1 MPDFNTSVE
10 IEPWEFVEQCSSSDI
25 EDLIDSLV
33 DGGHLD
39 KFNGAVK
46 SVDSHNTILND
57 EWFEL
62 IKQIYNNNKEH
73 IHFAFEIW
81 GQYYIGILII
91 KILHS
96 YFFEFLISLTY

>member
-1 MPDFNTSVE
+1 MPDFSTSVE

-62 IKQIYNNNKEH
+62 ITKIYNNRLLLSNED
-73 IHFAFEIW
+73 EV
-81 GQYYIGILII
+81 II
-91 KILHS
+91 KN
-96 YFFEFLISLTY
+96 ISKKLF